1 MQRHVDVKEGSG
13 VSSDNFRSIRYAI
26 NFAAKIAA
34 NHHYDMYPKSELERL
49 FNQYDDRYWPS
60 LPEIIDAIGANAEH
74 AEIYVVDEVTEVG
87 TQSQRA
93 SSVDC
98 VNAFYQLVQLATHH
112 DAAMLKKV
120 FSLPNGEIATL
131 LNIVYDWKDEKT
143 LSTEQLKN
151 YKSRYKKNMDVR

>member
-1 MQRHVDVKEGSG
+1 MQRHVDIKEGSG

-26 NFAAKIAA
+26 NYAAERSA
-34 NHHYDMYPKSELERL
+34 NHHYESYPQSELNRL

-60 LPEIIDAIGANAEH
+60 LPEIIDAIGANAEY

-98 VNAFYQLVQLATHH
+98 VNAFYELVQLATQN